1 VYALTTAIKYGY
13 DHEKLFKD
21 QNMDT
26 SLMDSLKG
34 TIVMSDQNDWTR
46 EKVFSQGTTAVEITS
61 KINRNGDKIYSILA
75 GRKSRNRDTG
85 EEFLSRFMQPEDV
98 IPCSE
103 LLEDADEWIEKDR
116 ANSPIATPPDQE
128 FNRRNGRDD

>member
-1 VYALTTAIKYGY
+1 
-13 DHEKLFKD
+13 
-21 QNMDT
+21 MDT
-26 SLMDSLKG
+26 PMMDSTKG

-116 ANSPIATPPDQE
+116 ANSPIAAPPDQE
-128 FNRRNGRDD
+128 FGRRNGRDD